1 MPQVGLGT
9 WQSSPGE
16 VKAAVKTAIENGY
29 RLIDTAAVYE
39 NEEAIGEQIK
49 ELIDAGKIKREDL
62 FITTKVWITHEHP
75 DDTEG
80 AIRESL
86 RKLKMD
92 YVDLYLSHMPT
103 CFNHD
108 MTAQNKSVTVE
119 DIWRGLEGVYNKKL
133 TRAIGVSNWNGE
145 QVERVMKSGTVPVH
159 NNQVE
164 LHLYWPQHELQ
175 AVCNKHNVSITSY
188 ATLGSPGRAAFMPE

>member
-103 CFNHD
+103 CFN
-108 MTAQNKSVTVE
+108 
-119 DIWRGLEGVYNKKL
+119 
-133 TRAIGVSNWNGE
+133 
-145 QVERVMKSGTVPVH
+145 
-159 NNQVE
+159 
-164 LHLYWPQHELQ
+164 
-175 AVCNKHNVSITSY
+175 
-188 ATLGSPGRAAFMPE
+188 